1 MKEELQQH
9 LDDLKLK
16 LEGRSINIDDVNEIV
31 SSLMATLTRQ
41 ATDAEREMYDQL
53 DQLSAYIQH
62 AKQEIAT
69 LRPDDIRAE
78 YIPNA
83 TDELDAI
90 VEATAGATNEIL
102 DAMEVLEEMTGDVP
116 PETAAKLTDVTTRV
130 YEACSFQDITGQRTT
145 KVINALKH
153 IEEKIEALVNAFGE
167 EIARTTG
174 ERPAPR
180 NHQGDHKDGGEAL
193 TGRAAE
199 EAEGLLNGPQKQ
211 GGGVSQADIDALFS

>member
-1 MKEELQQH
+1 MKEQLQQH
-9 LDDLKLK
+9 LDDLKSK
-16 LEGRSINIDDVNEIV
+16 LEGRSINIDDVNGII

-53 DQLSAYIQH
+53 DQLSAYIRH

-90 VEATAGATNEIL
+90 VDATAGATNEIL
-102 DAMEVLEEMTGDVP
+102 DAMEVLEEMADNVAP
-116 PETAAKLTDVTTRV
+116 DIAAKLTDVTTRV

-145 KVINALKH
+145 KVIDALKH

-180 NHQGDHKDGGEAL
+180 GREGDTAL

-199 EAEGLLNGPQKQ
+199 KAGGLLDGPQKQ
-211 GGGVSQADIDALFS
+211 GAGVSQADIDALFS

>member
-90 VEATAGATNEIL
+90 VDATAGATNEIL
-102 DAMEVLEEMTGDVP
+102 DAMEVLEEMMGDVP
-116 PETAAKLTDVTTRV
+116 PEIASKLTDVTTRV

-180 NHQGDHKDGGEAL
+180 SNKDGEEAL